1 MFESSVQICATLS
14 VFAVVAGL
22 ALAYIAK
29 PEIMTALYHIGDGV
43 NVIQNAGHFA
53 NIFFL
58 VVLGLNVAALIP
70 VYFANPPCRRRFFG
84 QEGEG
89 ACSCFKTCAQKVIGN
104 VITAWM
110 EILMFVSLLCCLGI
124 SCAFLFGVALIT
136 MLQNICQAGESAIGI
151 TVDIIKQIATQDGN
165 VGQIATHLNMTSF
178 CADSPNANEVVEWAG
193 SWLVLGVI
201 ITVAAQVLVFQA
213 TAKAKETIQDEIQ
226 DRIERTMTEKAEPL
240 NAETD
245 V

>member
-1 MFESSVQICATLS
+1 M
-14 VFAVVAGL
+14 
-22 ALAYIAK
+22 AYIAK

-165 VGQIATHLNMTSF
+165 VGQIDTVGFLSARDTSNVSRHAQSDAALPLGAPPGHLVGWCSG
-178 CADSPNANEVVEWAG
+178 AG
-193 SWLVLGVI
+193 G
-201 ITVAAQVLVFQA
+201 
-213 TAKAKETIQDEIQ
+213 
-226 DRIERTMTEKAEPL
+226 R
-240 NAETD
+240 
-245 V
+245 